1 MKIIKQ
7 NRKSICLQVKNNG
20 EVILKVPINLPQ
32 KNIDEF
38 LVSKQNWL
46 DKSLKRINQT
56 LEIKSKYD
64 FNKYVYLFDDNF
76 NKDEILKKYKN
87 VKNFY
92 KANINYLLERVE
104 FFKNK
109 YNFNLT
115 KVTINNSV
123 RNWGTFNSKFEMKL
137 NLKCLILKKDL
148 IDYIIIH
155 EFCHSKQLNHSKLFW
170 QEVMRIIPNYKIL
183 KKEVRDFGFLLR
195 ENLY

>member
-7 NRKSICLQVKNNG
+7 NRRSICLQVKNNG

-38 LVSKQNWL
+38 LISKQKWL
-46 DKSLKRINQT
+46 DKSLKRINQS

-64 FNKYVYLFDDNF
+64 FNKFVYLYDEEFD
-76 NKDEILKKYKN
+76 KEEILKEYKN

-92 KANINYLLERVE
+92 KSNVNYLLERVE
-104 FFKNK
+104 YFKNK
-109 YNFNLT
+109 YKFNLT

-123 RNWGTFNSKFEMKL
+123 RNWGTFNNKFEMKL
-137 NLKCLILKKDL
+137 NLKCLLLKKDL

-170 QEVMRIIPNYKIL
+170 QEVMKIIPNFKIK
-183 KKEVRDFGFLLR
+183 KKEIKDFGFILR
-195 ENLY
+195 ENLF